1 MESDPWELPVRAV
14 VSHPTWRLERE
25 VWFSARAA
33 NTQALSHPLS
43 PFEGFK
49 AEPPPLHGADLPTTP
64 TIPRNTAV
72 VQYKAVMVTTQVQDD
87 RVVQY
92 ALINDPPHNC

>member
-1 MESDPWELPVRAV
+1 MQRGREWGGVCRGEKMESDPWELPVQAA
-14 VSHPTWRLERE
+14 VSHPTRRVERE

-49 AEPPPLHGADLPTTP
+49 AEPPIHGADLPTTL

-72 VQYKAVMVTTQVQDD
+72 VQSRDGY
-87 RVVQY
+87 
-92 ALINDPPHNC
+92 DPGPR